1 MFVSLSPSVHHL
13 STSRVLLA
21 GGIAGML
28 NWLIAL
34 PADVLKSNYQ
44 TGTQQTFLNVSLCFM
59 IICYK
64 MAAHCTLE
72 AQIIL

>member
-1 MFVSLSPSVHHL
+1 MFISLFPSVHHL

-21 GGIAGML
+21 GGTAGML

-44 TGTQQTFLNVSLCFM
+44 TGTPHTLLNVPLF
-59 IICYK
+59 
-64 MAAHCTLE
+64 L
-72 AQIIL
+72 